1 VDVEAD
7 EADVE
12 YWPDVGVVNG
22 DAAAVAVD
30 GNPAVVDV
38 MHLGENVHLHV
49 GSLSPLAAGLT
60 NQGPLL

>member
-1 VDVEAD
+1 MDVEAD

-22 DAAAVAVD
+22 DTAAVAVD

-38 MHLGENVHLHV
+38 MHLGKNGHLDV
-49 GSLSPLAAGLT
+49 GSLSTLAPGLT
-60 NQGPLL
+60 TVVR